1 MKKETLKE
9 ENIEKNVSENYSF
22 NQEELKQKDEY
33 FTSFTEDNTRSKED
47 NVFPFEEN
55 VINKSKKIE
64 KIQKASKTASKG
76 IQTIFVG
83 ASSVAVLVGGVMIYN
98 ESILPPSHVEI
109 LETWT
114 EDNFISVYVYASN
127 LSLEESDGYVEDSVE
142 ECDLTIEVTG
152 GGEIFSQL
160 ILETGFSEF
169 SFPDLKYETEYE
181 IAIYQ
186 NVILGFNRPLLASTK
201 ITTGTPEEYEIID
214 PIFNGVS
221 FRKDIYDSYQE
232 LSYEIDL
239 IDEGYYLFDFVLEIL
254 DEQGGNLITT
264 VNVDRDFYG
273 ILDISREFTTKSLY
287 VEFSCT
293 STNPHDL
300 NDGEYSTTII
310 LYSDFVDF
318 SAIEENDYR
327 STSGMVNDVRLI
339 KFTEEEMSDIRC
351 IVDYEDP
358 NYEWFNFVAII
369 KPIDSEE
376 VYTSNLIEPA
386 EENIL
391 DIPPDIMDSV
401 VSFSIQVDIL
411 ISEGPTGDGEF
422 TSIIVYDTIVDLSN
436 IEHVN
441 FDEDPSFYSVFLE
454 KNLET
459 AATGVPSLSVTLNY
473 VDSNSYWT
481 DFVIEFDENEDIIF
495 STNLVGESGIPETLE
510 FNIEEYTGIYKVIVR
525 ANSTNPLDIEG
536 SGEDSLNIV
545 LYNEEIDF
553 SNL

>member
-1 MKKETLKE
+1 MHQ
-9 ENIEKNVSENYSF
+9 Y
-22 NQEELKQKDEY
+22 
-33 FTSFTEDNTRSKED
+33 
-47 NVFPFEEN
+47 
-55 VINKSKKIE
+55 
-64 KIQKASKTASKG
+64 
-76 IQTIFVG
+76 
-83 ASSVAVLVGGVMIYN
+83 VL
-98 ESILPPSHVEI
+98 
-109 LETWT
+109 
-114 EDNFISVYVYASN
+114 
-127 LSLEESDGYVEDSVE
+127 
-142 ECDLTIEVTG
+142 
-152 GGEIFSQL
+152 
-160 ILETGFSEF
+160 
-169 SFPDLKYETEYE
+169 
-181 IAIYQ
+181 
-186 NVILGFNRPLLASTK
+186 
-201 ITTGTPEEYEIID
+201 
-214 PIFNGVS
+214 
-221 FRKDIYDSYQE
+221 YQE

-239 IDEGYYLFDFVLEIL
+239 IDEGYYLYDFVLEIL

-264 VNVDRDFYG
+264 VNVDRDFYD

-459 AATGVPSLSVTLNY
+459 AATGVPFLTVTLNY

-545 LYNEEIDF
+545 LYNEEIDLAIYNRRY
-553 SNL
+553 SYGC